1 MYAVSEEQTVF
12 LWQITMQF
20 YIVHVHI
27 WSLVYLFDTKKGT
40 IQLMNSMC
48 DLTQVVISSLI
59 RNINTKILAKNLME
73 EVALSFWMT
82 AVIVVDAESKF
93 ISVFEDMCTALKMH
107 LWPLAQGNQKLPSVD
122 KCHKFIN
129 NKKLS
134 YVKIEEG
141 IYLSYKMPKIP
152 NVLGIAHQYKI

>member
-1 MYAVSEEQTVF
+1 
-12 LWQITMQF
+12 
-20 YIVHVHI
+20 
-27 WSLVYLFDTKKGT
+27 
-40 IQLMNSMC
+40 
-48 DLTQVVISSLI
+48 
-59 RNINTKILAKNLME
+59 
-73 EVALSFWMT
+73 MT

-152 NVLGIAHQYKI
+152 NVLGIAHQYKIQTSHGALLQWAENSDSPWILNLEK